1 VQYHIPDVKE
11 VRGIGLSL
19 SKLEHADL
27 GRGGIFSYLDS
38 FYFLIFLIPKSDF
51 SSGCDEQASLF
62 L

>member
-1 VQYHIPDVKE
+1 VQSHIPDVKE

-38 FYFLIFLIPKSDF
+38 FFFLIFFIPVWFGVKIPF
-51 SSGCDEQASLF
+51 GFQ
-62 L
+62 